1 MDFSKIFVNDPIFF
15 IVEKL
20 TPLKA
25 GLYALFLSFIV
36 TFILALWDKVAFSK
50 EKLICYLKDPLV
62 YWYKLF
68 MIPLGTFLAVSIY
81 EEIHNESLKFE
92 EIKVSSLIVKTATS
106 SLFWKIDL
114 TTLASISVSI
124 LILIPTV
131 KRLIN
136 PVDVSEKW
144 YLFWWSWS
152 KPLRLSAL
160 WNNFVIY
167 PLLFYFTSQV
177 CFRIFLS
184 SLSINSFF
192 ENIGFI
198 ENFSFIENIGHLLF
212 KGYFFLFLVG
222 LSIPI
227 NVIFFQAIYKKPL
240 LKTPLV
246 IFLILIYLAI
256 SFYTF
261 FFPLMKI
268 HNLMLKT
275 KESKIQE
282 LNQILRNQY
291 LKIIQENIIS
301 EKDALKE
308 GIKLLSAYI
317 VLNRVE
323 KMKTWPIDVKKFLS
337 SLFMIIIPCIL
348 NITSLFE
355 ISIKIFN
362 KFWNV

>member
-1 MDFSKIFVNDPIFF
+1 MDFSKIFINDPIFF

-25 GLYALFLSFIV
+25 GLYALFLSFIA

-50 EKLICYLKDPLV
+50 EKLICYLKDPMV
-62 YWYKLF
+62 YWFKLF
-68 MIPLGTFLAVSIY
+68 IVPLGAFLAVSIY
-81 EEIHNESLKFE
+81 KESLKFK
-92 EIKVSSLIVKTATS
+92 EIKVSSLIVKTATFP
-106 SLFWKIDL
+106 LFWKIDL

-124 LILIPTV
+124 LILIPTI

-198 ENFSFIENIGHLLF
+198 ENFSFIENIGHFLF

-261 FFPLMKI
+261 FFPLIKI
-268 HNLMLKT
+268 HNLMSKT

-282 LNQILRNQY
+282 LNQMLKNQY
-291 LKIIQENIIS
+291 LKIIQDNIIS

-308 GIKLLSAYI
+308 GIIKLLSAYI
-317 VLNRVE
+317 ELNRVE
-323 KMKTWPIDVKKFLS
+323 K
-337 SLFMIIIPCIL
+337 
-348 NITSLFE
+348 
-355 ISIKIFN
+355 N
-362 KFWNV
+362 KDMAN

>member
-1 MDFSKIFVNDPIFF
+1 MDFSKIFINDPIFF

-50 EKLICYLKDPLV
+50 EKLICYLKDPMV

-68 MIPLGTFLAVSIY
+68 MVPLGAFLAVSIY
-81 EEIHNESLKFE
+81 NESLKFE

-106 SLFWKIDL
+106 PLFWKIDL

-124 LILIPTV
+124 LILIPTI

-198 ENFSFIENIGHLLF
+198 ENFSFIENIGHFLF

-291 LKIIQENIIS
+291 LKITRNNIIS

-362 KFWNV
+362 KFWKV

>member
-1 MDFSKIFVNDPIFF
+1 MV
-15 IVEKL
+15 
-20 TPLKA
+20 
-25 GLYALFLSFIV
+25 
-36 TFILALWDKVAFSK
+36 
-50 EKLICYLKDPLV
+50 
-62 YWYKLF
+62 
-68 MIPLGTFLAVSIY
+68 PLGAFLAVSIY
-81 EEIHNESLKFE
+81 KKSLKFE
-92 EIKVSSLIVKTATS
+92 EIKVSSWIVKTATS
-106 SLFWKIDL
+106 PLFWKIDL
-114 TTLASISVSI
+114 TTLASILVSI
-124 LILIPTV
+124 LIFIPTI

-192 ENIGFI
+192 KKTKLI
-198 ENFSFIENIGHLLF
+198 ENFSFIENIGHFLF
-212 KGYFFLFLVG
+212 KGYVFLFLVG

-261 FFPLMKI
+261 FFPLIKI
-268 HNLMLKT
+268 HNLMSKT

-282 LNQILRNQY
+282 LNQMLKNQY
-291 LKIIQENIIS
+291 LKIIQDNIIS

-317 VLNRVE
+317 ELNRVE
-323 KMKTWPIDVKKFLS
+323 KMKTYPINFKKFLS
-337 SLFMIIIPCIL
+337 SFFMVIIPCIL
-348 NITSLFE
+348 NIISLFE
-355 ISIKIFN
+355 ISTKILK
-362 KFWNV
+362 KFWKV